1 MIPSHQL
8 TFVEEIALLALDDTS
23 GKRLPMPTLGFSYAL
38 AGAALCDLFH
48 LGRIDTDP
56 AALTV
61 LSTAPTGDPILDEV
75 LKVLAAARTPEPVGS
90 WLGVLAQRSA
100 WLEAAADDRLVE
112 RGILRR
118 QENKVLWVFGV
129 RRYPTVDN
137 HERIEVRT
145 RLRALILGDD
155 LPDPRDATLLS
166 LLCACQL
173 AAVIFRGPEYNARAD
188 RLTSLAKLDLVGREV
203 SRAIDALGKALLG
216 ASPLRL

>member
-8 TFVEEIALLALDDTS
+8 TFVEEIALLALDDAS

-90 WLGVLAQRSA
+90 WLGV
-100 WLEAAADDRLVE
+100 DR
-112 RGILRR
+112 
-118 QENKVLWVFGV
+118 KS
-129 RRYPTVDN
+129 
-137 HERIEVRT
+137 T
-145 RLRALILGDD
+145 RLNSSHIA
-155 LPDPRDATLLS
+155 
-166 LLCACQL
+166 
-173 AAVIFRGPEYNARAD
+173 
-188 RLTSLAKLDLVGREV
+188 V
-203 SRAIDALGKALLG
+203 SRMPSSA
-216 ASPLRL
+216 